1 VVLVDASDIRDAFKI
16 LQMALILLVEPKVV
30 RAFFVLAA
38 YIKVFGAL
46 VHNNAVLSK
55 RLVHLADH

>member
-1 VVLVDASDIRDAFKI
+1 VVLVDASDKRDAFKI

-30 RAFFVLAA
+30 RAIFVLAA